1 MKYTLALFLTA
12 CQMLAV
18 PGLCRDYDN
27 IEDILH
33 SAGAYIGERPDSAL
47 ALLDMIPREKLRG
60 RKPEAEFALLYS
72 MALDKNCIYET
83 DDSLINIAV
92 KWYRRHG
99 SADDCL
105 KAYYY
110 QGRIYQN
117 AGDNERAIESF
128 FMAERYIEKSVDN
141 IQKGLLFNAKAAIYE
156 SLFQFRESIGNA
168 RTAAEYYLAAKDT
181 SRYINTM
188 LFICSNHISDNDFIG
203 AENRLASIRDFVP
216 AMSDIQKS
224 DYYTA
229 QLHTAIYNDSGI
241 EQVIS
246 EYIREVD
253 DKSYINW
260 IALAY
265 GYLSIRDYDSGF
277 DAISRYRETD
287 PEYHENPAYLLVASE
302 LNELTGRYEEALLS
316 YKQYVNSSD
325 NTDMDIFDSNA
336 KFVEE
341 KMLSRYRLQN
351 RNLWIAILIL
361 GIILLITS
369 GLLLCAELQE
379 KIRRKQQEKERL
391 EQEKHEIETEME
403 SYRKLY
409 EQARAEKKNLLRI
422 KQDQKLDKEIRESIE
437 ERLDVLN
444 RFITAAISKNLISSA
459 TDALDDYLRDK
470 ERFIYSTRLSFI
482 IMHPKFISYLK
493 KSGLTENEIGYCCL
507 YCIGMNGNEI
517 ASYLKRKSFYNTSS
531 TIRKKLGLEEYKTNL
546 DIFLRGKMT
555 ELD

>member
-72 MALDKNCIYET
+72 MALDKNCIDET

-128 FMAERYIEKSVDN
+128 
-141 IQKGLLFNAKAAIYE
+141 AKAAIYE

-188 LFICSNHISDNDFIG
+188 LFICSNHISDNDFNG
-203 AENRLASIRDFVP
+203 AENRLASMQDFVP
-216 AMSDIQKS
+216 VMSDIQKS

-229 QLHTAIYNDSGI
+229 QLHTAIYNGSCI

-253 DKSYINW
+253 DKSHINW

-316 YKQYVNSSD
+316 YKQYINSSD

-361 GIILLITS
+361 GITASIFA
-369 GLLLCAELQE
+369 GLLRSCLVFVIEFKYGIFIELFLI
-379 KIRRKQQEKERL
+379 KLFGAVL
-391 EQEKHEIETEME
+391 EFEIFQNSPE
-403 SYRKLY
+403 
-409 EQARAEKKNLLRI
+409 
-422 KQDQKLDKEIRESIE
+422 
-437 ERLDVLN
+437 
-444 RFITAAISKNLISSA
+444 
-459 TDALDDYLRDK
+459 
-470 ERFIYSTRLSFI
+470 
-482 IMHPKFISYLK
+482 
-493 KSGLTENEIGYCCL
+493 
-507 YCIGMNGNEI
+507 
-517 ASYLKRKSFYNTSS
+517 
-531 TIRKKLGLEEYKTNL
+531 
-546 DIFLRGKMT
+546 
-555 ELD
+555 

>member
-47 ALLDMIPREKLRG
+47 ALLDMIPREKLRA

-141 IQKGLLFNAKAAIYE
+141 TQKGLLYNAKAAIYE

-188 LFICSNHISDNDFIG
+188 LFICSNHISDNDFNG
-203 AENRLASIRDFVP
+203 AENRLASMQDFVP
-216 AMSDIQKS
+216 VMSDIQKS

-229 QLHTAIYNDSGI
+229 QLHTAIYNGSCI

-361 GIILLITS
+361 GITASIFA
-369 GLLLCAELQE
+369 GLLRSCLVFVIEFKYGIFIELFLI
-379 KIRRKQQEKERL
+379 KLFGAVL
-391 EQEKHEIETEME
+391 EFEIFQNSPE
-403 SYRKLY
+403 
-409 EQARAEKKNLLRI
+409 
-422 KQDQKLDKEIRESIE
+422 
-437 ERLDVLN
+437 
-444 RFITAAISKNLISSA
+444 
-459 TDALDDYLRDK
+459 
-470 ERFIYSTRLSFI
+470 
-482 IMHPKFISYLK
+482 
-493 KSGLTENEIGYCCL
+493 
-507 YCIGMNGNEI
+507 
-517 ASYLKRKSFYNTSS
+517 
-531 TIRKKLGLEEYKTNL
+531 
-546 DIFLRGKMT
+546 
-555 ELD
+555 

>member
-1 MKYTLALFLTA
+1 
-12 CQMLAV
+12 MLAV

-72 MALDKNCIYET
+72 MALDKNCIDET

-128 FMAERYIEKSVDN
+128 FMAERYIEKSGDN
-141 IQKGLLFNAKAAIYE
+141 TQKGLLYNAKAAIYE

-188 LFICSNHISDNDFIG
+188 LFICSNHISDNDFNG
-203 AENRLASIRDFVP
+203 AENRLASMQDFVP
-216 AMSDIQKS
+216 VMSDIQKS

-229 QLHTAIYNDSGI
+229 QLHTAIYNGSCI

-316 YKQYVNSSD
+316 YKQYINSSD

-361 GIILLITS
+361 GITASIFAGLLISWKQREAARKRQTENERLENEKRQMEQEMVLYKS
-369 GLLLCAELQE
+369 LYSQAKEEMENLQ
-379 KIRRKQQEKERL
+379 KIRRR
-391 EQEKHEIETEME
+391 
-403 SYRKLY
+403 S
-409 EQARAEKKNLLRI
+409 A
-422 KQDQKLDKEIRESIE
+422 LDKEIKKAIE

-444 RFITAAISKNLISSA
+444 GFITATFSKNLSA
-459 TDALDDYLRDK
+459 SAGNALNDYLKDR
-470 ERFIYSTRLSFI
+470 ERFIYSTRISFI
-482 IMHPKFISYLK
+482 ITHPKFISYLK
-493 KSGLTENEIGYCCL
+493 KAGLADQEIGYCCL

-517 ASYLKRKSFYNTSS
+517 STYLNRKSFYNDSS
-531 TIRKKLGLEEYKTNL
+531 AIRKKLGLDKHDMNL
-546 DIFLRGKMT
+546 DSFLREKMHS
-555 ELD
+555 LD